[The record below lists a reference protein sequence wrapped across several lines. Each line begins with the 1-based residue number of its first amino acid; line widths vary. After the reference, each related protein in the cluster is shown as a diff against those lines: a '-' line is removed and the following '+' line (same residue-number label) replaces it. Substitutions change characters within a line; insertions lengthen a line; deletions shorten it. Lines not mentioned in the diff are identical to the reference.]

1 MAAEHNCTGSHIR
14 LIFLGKKRY
23 NYDCSFKTRKNNK
36 FGFEPSRIW
45 QTVDKAY
52 LHARAL
58 LIRPPPEK
66 SASKKT
72 DNSLIISIK
81 YNSVIV

>member
-1 MAAEHNCTGSHIR
+1 M
-14 LIFLGKKRY
+14 
-23 NYDCSFKTRKNNK
+23 
-36 FGFEPSRIW
+36 
-45 QTVDKAY
+45 DKAY

-72 DNSLIISIK
+72 DNSFIISIK
-81 YNSVIV
+81 YNSVIAVKFVTERKEIPINVDKTPPLV